1 MTHRPSGPFLAV
13 IVRSSL
19 LVIAALR
26 LSGMLKS
33 VIAVVAVLAVAV
45 GLWAFQPW
53 KLFTS
58 SELDE
63 ALPGTVS
70 TASDDSAATVEDAA
84 AATAGSD
91 GAAEDPAADEA
102 TAEPA
107 ALTEL
112 ARGDFISQA
121 HPTSGEAI
129 ISEDADGTRYLRFEG
144 LASDDGP
151 DLFVWLTDQPA
162 EAADDVYDD
171 GKYVNLGK
179 LKATSG
185 NQNYEIPADV
195 DIDSLTSVSIWCD
208 RFNVSF
214 GAAPLA

>member
-1 MTHRPSGPFLAV
+1 MR
-13 IVRSSL
+13 
-19 LVIAALR
+19 
-26 LSGMLKS
+26 KS
-33 VIAVVAVLAVAV
+33 VIAVVAALAVAV

-53 KLFTS
+53 RLFTS
-58 SELDE
+58 SEVDE
-63 ALPGTVS
+63 ALPVATS
-70 TASDDSAATVEDAA
+70 TASDLATAEADDAEMEDGD
-84 AATAGSD
+84 AATASP
-91 GAAEDPAADEA
+91 AEASPD
-102 TAEPA
+102 
-107 ALTEL
+107 LIEL

-129 ISEDADGTRYLRFEG
+129 ILEAADGTRYLRFEG

-162 EAADDVYDD
+162 EADDDVYDD
-171 GKYVNLGK
+171 GEYVNLGQ